1 MRQTYR
7 CLVKG
12 GHVGSGKYVDRYV
25 IVKAR
30 NVLEALTI
38 AKRIGGVKKGHFLR
52 NGASVLSI
60 QTVT

>member
-25 IVKAR
+25 IVKAQD
-30 NVLEALTI
+30 VIEALAI